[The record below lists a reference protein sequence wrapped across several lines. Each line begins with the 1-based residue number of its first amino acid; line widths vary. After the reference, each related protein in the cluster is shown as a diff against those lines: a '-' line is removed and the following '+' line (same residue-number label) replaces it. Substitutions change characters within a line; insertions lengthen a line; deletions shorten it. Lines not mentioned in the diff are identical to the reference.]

1 MQIPL
6 YSGFA
11 AFVRIAFRP
20 QVSNKLLGI
29 TLEIMAVNYHN
40 ILGRIAYGGI

>member
-1 MQIPL
+1 MKIPL
-6 YSGFA
+6 YSGFGA
-11 AFVRIAFRP
+11 SVRIAFRP

-29 TLEIMAVNYHN
+29 TLEIMAVIYLN